1 MGMGA
6 VGEAAVLGIVENFLE
21 ITCQFLG
28 LHIEGAKALDAW
40 CINHPPTLHGNH
52 LGECGSMKAG
62 VVGIGDLGGAE
73 VGAWHEAVDEG
84 GLPYPAVAAK
94 EGNLAGQQLL
104 QGVDALA
111 CGRRNLQALVADGLI
126 EGDHHLLIAGLVGRE
141 QVGLVEDEDNGHTIG
156 LGRGEETIDESGRRL
171 RIVDGDDEQRLIDI
185 GGDDMT
191 LLGEVDALADDIVAA
206 ILNLGDEGCTLLVGD
221 NLNTITHSNRVGAT
235 DTLQAKV
242 ALHLTIKKLV
252 IVCEDGVPAA
262 CVLNDETFQ
271 IIPS

>member
-1 MGMGA
+1 M
-6 VGEAAVLGIVENFLE
+6 
-21 ITCQFLG
+21 
-28 LHIEGAKALDAW
+28 
-40 CINHPPTLHGNH
+40 
-52 LGECGSMKAG
+52 
-62 VVGIGDLGGAE
+62 
-73 VGAWHEAVDEG
+73 
-84 GLPYPAVAAK
+84 
-94 EGNLAGQQLL
+94 
-104 QGVDALA
+104 
-111 CGRRNLQALVADGLI
+111 QALVADGLI
-126 EGDHHLLIAGLVGRE
+126 KCNHHLLVTGLISIE
-141 QVGLVEDEDNGHTIG
+141 QIGLVEDEDDGHAIG
-156 LGRGEETIDESGRRL
+156 FGRGKKTIDEGGRGL
-171 RIVDGDDEQRLIDI
+171 GIVDGNDEQRLIDI